1 MRAAL
6 FLIGGDNVSKWL
18 VVFPHAEFIVY
29 GNDILDARRAVEI
42 EALRRGIRNRREY
55 DMFRL
60 GV

>member
-1 MRAAL
+1 M
-6 FLIGGDNVSKWL
+6 IGGDNVSKWL
-18 VVFPHAEFIVY
+18 VVFPCAEFIVY

-55 DMFRL
+55 DMYRL